1 MHFSKTF
8 LIFNRCLFLNI
19 EDHEKIQN
27 FSLEELMHLGFGQI
41 VPEKKNLLMKTQE
54 SLSKKINRTE
64 SKLAKIT
71 EKPLK
76 FPIKKKTNKVGEF
89 SQSKEFLRKTE
100 NDLTLQNIRNLKNYG
115 VEKRSKLIDKTSKQA
130 SQSKNIYFLRK
141 IVDKKNFVLKG
152 ENLKK

>member
-1 MHFSKTF
+1 M
-8 LIFNRCLFLNI
+8 NI